1 MTFPLLPALVAG
13 ALLAAGTAEQRGK
26 EIYLHG
32 ASPSGKE
39 ITASL
44 GADAAGLPGAALT
57 CAGCHGR
64 DGKGKAEGGI
74 EPPDITW
81 QSLTRS
87 YGHHHADGREHP
99 AYTARSVGR
108 AITMGTD
115 PAGNRLGVAMPR
127 YTMTAQDL
135 GDLVA
140 YLQRV
145 GTETDRGITDR
156 TIRIGAVVPGR
167 GPLAKAG
174 REMEAALAAYF
185 EAVNARSGING
196 RRLELRFLR
205 DGGGPLAPRLQRFLA
220 GEGVFA
226 LLDARALA
234 ADPEIVEQAE
244 AREIPTLVPL
254 AAFPAKD
261 AAAHRHVFYL
271 LSGLQDQ
278 GRALVDFGAARL
290 GAANPRV
297 AIVHPQGGPLAG
309 VAEAMEAEC
318 KHVGCSSAIELG
330 YAPGTFAAATVASE
344 LEAARA
350 QIVCFLGSGSEL
362 KRLMEATAGSSPAPT
377 FLLAGALT
385 GQEVFETPERSASR
399 IFVGYPMLPS
409 GESAEGLEDFRAL
422 AEKKRLSREHL
433 PLQIPAY
440 GAARVLVEGLR
451 RAGRDLSRE
460 KLVGELEALYE
471 FDGGLFP
478 PLTFGPN
485 RRVGA
490 SGAYVV
496 EVDRARR
503 RFVPVGGWIA
513 AK

>member
-1 MTFPLLPALVAG
+1 MPFSLLPALVAG
-13 ALLAAGTAEQRGK
+13 ALLASGTAEQRGK

-32 ASPSGKE
+32 TSPSGRE

-57 CAGCHGR
+57 CAGCHGQ
-64 DGKGKAEGGI
+64 DGRGRAEGGI
-74 EPPDITW
+74 EPPNITW
-81 QSLTRS
+81 QSLTKP
-87 YGHHHADGREHP
+87 YGHRHADGREHP
-99 AYTARSVGR
+99 AYTAHSVGR

-140 YLQRV
+140 YLRRV
-145 GTETDRGITDR
+145 GSETDRGMTDR

-174 REMEAALAAYF
+174 REMEAVLGAYF
-185 EAVNARSGING
+185 QELNARSGING

-205 DGGGPLAPRLQRFLA
+205 DDGGPLAPRLQRFLA

-226 LLDARALA
+226 LLDTRALA

-254 AAFPAKD
+254 AAFPGKD

-278 GRALVDFGAARL
+278 GRALVDFAAAQP

-297 AIVHPQGGPLAG
+297 AIVHPQIGQLSG
-309 VAEAMEAEC
+309 VADAMEAEC
-318 KHVGCSSAIELG
+318 KRAGCSSATKLG
-330 YAPGTFAAATVASE
+330 YAPGTFAAAKVASD
-344 LEAARA
+344 LKAGGT
-350 QIVCFLGSGSEL
+350 QVVCFLGSGSEL
-362 KRLMEATAGSSPAPT
+362 ESLVKATAGFAPAPT
-377 FLLAGALT
+377 FLLAGALI
-385 GQEVFETPERSASR
+385 GQEVFDTSGRSASE

-409 GESAEGLEDFRAL
+409 GESSEGLDELRAL
-422 AEKKRLSREHL
+422 AKKKRLSREHL
-433 PLQIPAY
+433 PLQISAY

-460 KLVGELEALYE
+460 KLLGELEALYE
-471 FDGGLFP
+471 FDSGLFP

-496 EVDRARR
+496 AVDRDRR

>member
-1 MTFPLLPALVAG
+1 MTFSLLPALAAG
-13 ALLAAGTAEQRGK
+13 LLLAATAEERGK
-26 EIYLHG
+26 EIYLSG
-32 ASPSGKE
+32 TSPSGGE

-44 GADAAGLPGAALT
+44 GADATGLPGAALT
-57 CAGCHGR
+57 CAGCHGQ
-64 DGKGKAEGGI
+64 DGRGKREGGI

-81 QSLTRS
+81 QSLTKS
-87 YGHHHADGREHP
+87 YGHRHADGREHP

-108 AITMGTD
+108 AIVMGTD
-115 PAGNRLGVAMPR
+115 PAGNSLGVAMPR
-127 YTMTAQDL
+127 YSMTARDL

-145 GTETDRGITDR
+145 GRQTDRGMTDR

-174 REMEAALAAYF
+174 REI
-185 EAVNARSGING
+185 EAVLGAWFEELNARSGING
-196 RRLELRFLR
+196 RRLQLRVLR
-205 DGGGPLAPRLQRFLA
+205 DDGRPLAPRLQRFLA

-234 ADPEIVEQAE
+234 ADQEIAGQAE
-244 AREIPTLVPL
+244 ASEVPTLVPL
-254 AAFPAKD
+254 AAFPGKD

-271 LSGLQDQ
+271 LSGLEDQ
-278 GRALVDFGAARL
+278 ARALVDFAAARL

-297 AIVHPQGGPLAG
+297 AIVYPQVPALTA
-309 VAEAMEAEC
+309 VADAMEAEC
-318 KHVGCSSAIELG
+318 KHAGCSSATRIG
-330 YAPGTFAAATVASE
+330 YTPGTFGAAAVASD
-344 LEAARA
+344 LKAGRA
-350 QIVCFLGSGSEL
+350 QVVCFLGSGSEL
-362 KRLMEATAGSSPAPT
+362 ESLLAATAGAAPAPT

-385 GQEVFETPERSASR
+385 GQEVFDAPDRSESR

-409 GESAEGLEDFRAL
+409 EESSEGLDDFRAL
-422 AEKKRLSREHL
+422 AKKKGLSREHV
-433 PLQIPAY
+433 PLQISAY

-471 FDGGLFP
+471 FDSGLFP

-496 EVDRARR
+496 AVDRARR
-503 RFVPVGGWIA
+503 RYVPVGGWMA